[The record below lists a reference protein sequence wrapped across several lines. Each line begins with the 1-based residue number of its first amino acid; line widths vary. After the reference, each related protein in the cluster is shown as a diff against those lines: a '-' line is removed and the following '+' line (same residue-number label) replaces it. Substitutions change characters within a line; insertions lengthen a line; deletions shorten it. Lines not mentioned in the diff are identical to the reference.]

1 MTILRGFRGFQH
13 INNPCGYA
21 ATWISIPCLHG
32 DSRLKELAS
41 TLSLKHWGGPP
52 GLSRAKILSPFGA
65 RRTPAA
71 VSSPGVLQTHPQTKK
86 KAKISLKKSF
96 LLASHTHSPE
106 AGAEKAGCPGFPPPC
121 PRCSSVSLL
130 FPQADPAVAP
140 AAEQPETSQPSA
152 TLSHLLPANVVHEL
166 PLPICAL
173 ALGPGSSPSPS
184 LQHHNHS

>member
-1 MTILRGFRGFQH
+1 MGLQDYPVQRSFLPLERGEPQ
-13 INNPCGYA
+13 
-21 ATWISIPCLHG
+21 L
-32 DSRLKELAS
+32 
-41 TLSLKHWGGPP
+41 LS
-52 GLSRAKILSPFGA
+52 
-65 RRTPAA
+65 A
-71 VSSPGVLQTHPQTKK
+71 VLVSYKLTHKQKK

-96 LLASHTHSPE
+96 LLASHTDTPE
-106 AGAEKAGCPGFPPPC
+106 AGAEKAGCSGFPPLC

-184 LQHHNHS
+184 LQHRNHS